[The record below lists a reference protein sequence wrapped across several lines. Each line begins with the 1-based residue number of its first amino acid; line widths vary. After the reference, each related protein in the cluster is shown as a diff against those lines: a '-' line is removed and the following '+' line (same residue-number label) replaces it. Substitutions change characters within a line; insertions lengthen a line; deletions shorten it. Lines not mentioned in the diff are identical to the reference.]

1 MNPIEEL
8 QRLDWNNP
16 GKLSPAGR
24 VVLAALI
31 LLGIGTLTYFLVIK
45 GMLEDRDARAAQE
58 ASLRADFEKKQAD
71 AARLPGLKQQLED
84 MRTMLQEMV
93 RQLPNRTQ
101 MADIL
106 VDISQEALA
115 TGLRTDRF
123 EPQAEIPKD
132 FYAEKPILLRMVGNY
147 HQFGQFVSGVA
158 GLPRVVI
165 LTMHDVALTP
175 VQAGG
180 PNAARV
186 PPGTLVL
193 QGTVKT
199 YRYIEPADATP
210 AAGAANPGSGAQ

>member
-24 VVLAALI
+24 AILAALI
-31 LLGIGTLTYFLVIK
+31 LLGIGGLTYFLVIK

-58 ASLRADFEKKQAD
+58 RSLRSDFEKKQAD

-115 TGLRTDRF
+115 TGIQTDRF
-123 EPQAEIPKD
+123 EPQNEVPKD
-132 FYAEKPILLRMVGNY
+132 FYAEKPILLRMVGTY
-147 HQFGQFVSGVA
+147 HQFGEFVSGVA

-175 VQAGG
+175 I
-180 PNAARV
+180 AASASQGNV

-199 YRYIEPADATP
+199 YRYIEPTDAS
-210 AAGAANPGSGAQ
+210 GAASAGTAPGGRR

>member
-1 MNPIEEL
+1 MNLIEEL

-16 GKLSPAGR
+16 GKLSPGGRALLAG
-24 VVLAALI
+24 LI
-31 LLGIGTLTYFLVIK
+31 LCGIGALTYFLVIK
-45 GMLEDRDARAAQE
+45 GMLEDRDSRAAQE

-115 TGLRTDRF
+115 TGLQTDRF
-123 EPQAEIPKD
+123 EPQSEIQKG

-175 VQAGG
+175 VPAGG
-180 PNAARV
+180 ANQPKV

-199 YRYIEPADATP
+199 YRYIEPTDSTTAAP
-210 AAGAANPGSGAQ
+210 ASPRSGGR

>member
-1 MNPIEEL
+1 MNPIEEI

-16 GKLSPAGR
+16 GKLSAAGR
-24 VVLAALI
+24 AILAALI
-31 LLGIGTLTYFLVIK
+31 LSGIGAVTYFLVIK
-45 GMLEDRDARAAQE
+45 GMLEERDSRAAQE
-58 ASLRADFEKKQAD
+58 RTLRADFEKKQAD

-84 MRTMLQEMV
+84 MRVMLQEMV

-115 TGLRTDRF
+115 TGIQTDRF
-123 EPQAEIPKD
+123 EPQNEVPKD

-147 HQFGQFVSGVA
+147 HQFGEFVSGVA

-175 VQAGG
+175 VQSTGQAQGT
-180 PNAARV
+180 V

-199 YRYIEPADATP
+199 YRYIDPS
-210 AAGAANPGSGAQ
+210 GAASDPAIQQGGGRR

>member
-1 MNPIEEL
+1 MNPIEEI

-16 GKLSPAGR
+16 GKLSAAGR
-24 VVLAALI
+24 AILAALI
-31 LLGIGTLTYFLVIK
+31 LSGIGALTYFLVIK
-45 GMLEDRDARAAQE
+45 GMLEERDSRAAQE
-58 ASLRADFEKKQAD
+58 RTLRADFEKKQAD

-84 MRTMLQEMV
+84 MRVMLQEMV

-115 TGLRTDRF
+115 TGIQTDRF
-123 EPQAEIPKD
+123 EPQNEVPKD

-147 HQFGQFVSGVA
+147 HQFGEFVSGVA

-175 VQAGG
+175 VQSTGQAQGT
-180 PNAARV
+180 V

-199 YRYIEPADATP
+199 YRYIDPS
-210 AAGAANPGSGAQ
+210 GAASDPASQQGGGRR

>member
-24 VVLAALI
+24 VILSVLIIAA
-31 LLGIGTLTYFLVIK
+31 IGALTYFLVIR

-58 ASLRADFEKKQAD
+58 LSLRVDFEKKQAD

-84 MRTMLQEMV
+84 MRVMLQEMV

-106 VDISQEALA
+106 VDVSQEALA
-115 TGLRTDRF
+115 TGIQTDRF
-123 EPQAEIPKD
+123 EPQGEVPKD
-132 FYAEKPILLRMVGNY
+132 FYAEKPILLRMVGTY
-147 HQFGQFVSGVA
+147 HQFGEFVSGVA

-175 VQAGG
+175 VQSTAG
-180 PNAARV
+180 AAGV

-199 YRYIEPADATP
+199 YRYLEPAETT
-210 AAGAANPGSGAQ
+210 GGSQ

>member
-16 GKLSPAGR
+16 GRLSTAGR
-24 VVLAALI
+24 AILSVLIVA
-31 LLGIGTLTYFLVIK
+31 GIGALTYFLVIK
-45 GMLEDRDARAAQE
+45 GMLEDRDGRRAAE
-58 ASLRADFEKKQAD
+58 LSLKVDFEKKQAD

-84 MRTMLQEMV
+84 MRTMLQEMI

-106 VDISQEALA
+106 VDVSQEALA
-115 TGLRTDRF
+115 TGIQTDRF
-123 EPQAEIPKD
+123 EPQSEIAKD
-132 FYAEKPILLRMVGNY
+132 FFAEKPISLRMVGTY
-147 HQFGQFVSGVA
+147 HQFGEFVSGVA

-175 VQAGG
+175 VASSSGSGG
-180 PNAARV
+180 SNL

-199 YRYIEPADATP
+199 YRYLEPAEASGATP
-210 AAGAANPGSGAQ
+210 

>member
-16 GKLSPAGR
+16 GKLSTAGR
-24 VVLAALI
+24 AVLSALI
-31 LLGIGTLTYFLVIK
+31 LAGIGALTYFLVIR
-45 GMLEDRDARAAQE
+45 GMLEDRDARKAQE
-58 ASLRADFEKKQAD
+58 LSLRADFEKKQAD

-84 MRTMLQEMV
+84 MRTMLQEMI

-106 VDISQEALA
+106 VDVSQEALA
-115 TGLRTDRF
+115 TGIQTDRF

-132 FYAEKPILLRMVGNY
+132 FYAEKPILLRMVGTY
-147 HQFGQFVSGVA
+147 HQFGEFVSGVA
-158 GLPRVVI
+158 SLPRVVI
-165 LTMHDVALTP
+165 LTMHDIALTP
-175 VQAGG
+175 VAPGAAAAGV
-180 PNAARV
+180 NV

-199 YRYIEPADATP
+199 YRYIEPAEAT
-210 AAGAANPGSGAQ
+210 GAAP